1 MQVATGKSILNGI
14 AIGPLRIYKKVET
27 QATATSTLTPEEE
40 YARFDAARTK
50 AQEELG
56 ALYEKAL
63 DEVGEDNASIFE
75 IHQMMLDDDDYLD
88 AVKGI
93 LDTQGATAEYAVS
106 ATGENFAAAFADMED
121 EYMRARAADVKD
133 ISRRVVNVLLGVGD
147 EEMMADQPAILV
159 ADDLTP
165 SETVQ
170 LDKSK
175 LLGFI
180 TRHGSSNSHTAILAR
195 TMNIPAL
202 VGVDFQDDWDGKLAV
217 IDGYNH
223 CVYIEP
229 AQELLGAME
238 EKRSN
243 DLKQEALLQSLKK
256 KPNTTLDGKEIKVY
270 ANIGNAGDVG
280 LVLQNDAQGIGL
292 FRSEFIYLDSQ
303 DYPSE
308 DQQFM
313 LYKRVVETMAGKKVI
328 IRTLD
333 IGADKQAE
341 YFELDKE
348 ENPALGYRAIRICL
362 TRKEIFKT
370 QLRAILRASAFGT
383 VSIMFP
389 MIISVREVR
398 DAKEILEE
406 CRAELAERGVAYG
419 NVEVGIMVET
429 PAAVLLADELAEEVE
444 FFSLGTNDLTQ
455 YTLAIDRQN
464 PKLDNFYDAHHPA
477 VLRMIKHTIEAG
489 HRHGCWV
496 GICGELGADQTL
508 TETFLR
514 YGVDELSV
522 SPAAVLPL
530 PRPHVRKQSPL
541 NFQQLRPDGRQQIG
555 IFIQDAQILFLQR
568 PGPMAGEQPPNGAGH
583 LCGLILE
590 LIAEQQPDPLHG
602 KPCDGGRDGDVHSG
616 QRAPDL
622 AAQQL
627 QPLPPSQQRVP
638 VLIPSPTAALPQG
651 GLGGGALRRNLAGD
665 ALLLAHF
672 FCENGKGGS
681 HTQPHLPAGLLHAFL
696 RLFVY
701 TEVNHNLSHGLRP
714 LSLP

>member
-14 AIGPLRIYKKVET
+14 AIGPLRIYKKTEA
-27 QATATSTLTPEEE
+27 QTSQTSNRTP
-40 YARFDAARTK
+40 
-50 AQEELG
+50 AQEWERFENACVKAKEQLAG
-56 ALYEKAL
+56 LYEKVL
-63 DEVGEDNASIFE
+63 DEVGEDNAAIFE
-75 IHQMMLDDDDYLD
+75 IHQMMLEDEDYLD

-93 LDTQGATAEYAVS
+93 IDTQEATAEYA
-106 ATGENFAAAFADMED
+106 AETTGENFSAAFAAMED
-121 EYMRARAADVKD
+121 AYMQARATDVND
-133 ISRRVVNVLLGVGD
+133 ISRRVVNILTGQDDAAMQD
-147 EEMMADQPAILV
+147 EQPAILV

-180 TRHGSSNSHTAILAR
+180 TRYGSSNSHTAILAR

-202 VGVDFQDDWDGKLAV
+202 IGVDFDESWDGQLAV
-217 IDGYNH
+217 LDGYNH
-223 CVYIEP
+223 CVYIDP
-229 AQELLGAME
+229 AAELLTTME
-238 EKRSN
+238 EKRKT
-243 DLKQEALLQSLKK
+243 DLKQESLLQGLKK
-256 KPNTTLDGKEIKVY
+256 KPNVTLDGKEIKVY

-303 DYPSE
+303 DFPSE

-333 IGADKQAE
+333 IGADKQAG
-341 YFELDKE
+341 YFGLDKE

-398 DAKEILEE
+398 DAKEVLEE
-406 CRAELAERGVAYG
+406 CKAELKERGVAMG
-419 NVEVGIMVET
+419 EVEIGIMIET
-429 PAAVLLADELAEEVE
+429 PAAVMVADELAEEVD

-477 VLRMIKHTIEAG
+477 VLRMIRHTVEAG

-496 GICGELGADQTL
+496 GICGELGADSTL

-514 YGVDELSV
+514 MGLDELSV
-522 SPAAVLPL
+522 SPSAILPL
-530 PRPHVRKQSPL
+530 RKL
-541 NFQQLRPDGRQQIG
+541 IR
-555 IFIQDAQILFLQR
+555 
-568 PGPMAGEQPPNGAGH
+568 
-583 LCGLILE
+583 GL
-590 LIAEQQPDPLHG
+590 
-602 KPCDGGRDGDVHSG
+602 
-616 QRAPDL
+616 DL
-622 AAQQL
+622 SKE
-627 QPLPPSQQRVP
+627 P
-638 VLIPSPTAALPQG
+638 
-651 GLGGGALRRNLAGD
+651 
-665 ALLLAHF
+665 
-672 FCENGKGGS
+672 EK
-681 HTQPHLPAGLLHAFL
+681 
-696 RLFVY
+696 
-701 TEVNHNLSHGLRP
+701 
-714 LSLP
+714 